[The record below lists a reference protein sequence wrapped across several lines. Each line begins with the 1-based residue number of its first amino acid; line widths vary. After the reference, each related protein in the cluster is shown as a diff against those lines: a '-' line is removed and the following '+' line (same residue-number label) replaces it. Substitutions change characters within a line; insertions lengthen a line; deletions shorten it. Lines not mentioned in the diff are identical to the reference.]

1 MAFEFKKEAKYVDF
15 KKTRHKGEGNSISFQ
30 FSCLNLNEAELK
42 LS

>member
-1 MAFEFKKEAKYVDF
+1 MLFKKEEKYIE
-15 KKTRHKGEGNSISFQ
+15 KTRHRGEGNSISFQ